1 MEVRSSQHMVK
12 GSAARVTD
20 QTDFSRLARDLVRSL
35 REPLSQAQASRQLGY
50 SFNKLHRLESGLNA
64 VKWGDIVDL
73 CDLAGI
79 DLSQAFFDVYVIKI
93 EDPRDTKTLLLR
105 LLPLLTGG
113 DYRAADIARVVN
125 VHPSVARRWLHG
137 DVAPDFEKI
146 LALLYYYTQQTMV
159 AWLRHILGHR
169 PFPESQGLF
178 RDVDTSRRVET
189 SYPYACAVEAV
200 FWLESYQQLEVHSD
214 EFVAEKTRLPLAVVK
229 ELLPVL
235 VAAKQIE
242 FVDGKYRTLH
252 TTVNLNG
259 ASRREF
265 LTMAKYWNDRTR
277 LWLGYGDQSPLNR
290 GGNPNT
296 LVYRIVPT
304 SKEAASKI
312 TEILVRANAEILAA
326 VEQDKGPVTEI
337 RAFLAYHFGV
347 DDIETIH
354 Y

>member
-12 GSAARVTD
+12 GFAGRIAD
-20 QTDFSRLARDLVRSL
+20 QTDFSRLARDLVRAL

-50 SFNKLHRLESGLNA
+50 SFNKLNRLETGLNA
-64 VKWGDIVDL
+64 VKWSDIVDL

-79 DLSQAFFDVYVIKI
+79 DLCQAFFNVYFLKI

-105 LLPLLTGG
+105 LLPLLAGG
-113 DYRAADIARVVN
+113 DYRMADVAQAVN

-137 DVAPDFEKI
+137 EVVPDFEKI

-159 AWLRHILGHR
+159 AWLLQILGHR
-169 PFPESQGLF
+169 PFPEAPNLF
-178 RDVDTSRRVET
+178 REVDASRKVET

-200 FWLESYQQLEVHSD
+200 FWLESYQQLEAHSD
-214 EFVAEKTRLPLAVVK
+214 EFVAEKTRLPLAVVQG
-229 ELLPVL
+229 LLPTL

-242 FVDGKYRTLH
+242 FVDGKYRSLH
-252 TTVNLNG
+252 TTINLNG

-296 LVYRIVPT
+296 LSYRIVPT
-304 SKEAASKI
+304 SKAAASKI
-312 TEILVRANAEILAA
+312 TEILARANAEILAT
-326 VEQDKGPVTEI
+326 VEQDEGPVTEI
-337 RAFLAYHFGV
+337 RVVLAYHFGV